1 MPRGDHEL
9 GACAHENALVL
20 INFPLVIMAGLHVIM
35 ELSNLIMELL
45 RALIESNRSFAGND
59 QTCG

>member
-1 MPRGDHEL
+1 MLRNAAGDHEL
-9 GACAHENALVL
+9 GACAHKNMLVL

-45 RALIESNRSFAGND
+45 RALIESNRSFAG
-59 QTCG
+59 